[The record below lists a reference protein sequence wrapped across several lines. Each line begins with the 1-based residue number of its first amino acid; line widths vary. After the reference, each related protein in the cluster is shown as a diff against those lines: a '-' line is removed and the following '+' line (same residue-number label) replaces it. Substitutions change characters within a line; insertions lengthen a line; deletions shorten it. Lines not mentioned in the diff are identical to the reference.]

1 MAGASE
7 GATMQVQNRPSTV
20 VILAQWRTAQR
31 QLDEA
36 TRGSPDHDRLA
47 ERVHDLSE
55 EYRRAVDV
63 RLGEDTAPR

>member
-1 MAGASE
+1 
-7 GATMQVQNRPSTV
+7 MQGQDQPSPV

-36 TRGSPDHDRLA
+36 TRGSPDHDRLS

-55 EYRRAVDV
+55 EYRRAVDD
-63 RLGEDTAPR
+63 RLREDTAPR